1 MHASH
6 ALSAKL
12 FWSGTAKNGV
22 GDAPASLGQQL
33 EHPKAVADTGK
44 AAKGISHMT
53 SEASIMSVE
62 SDDDVNDLTGK

>member
-1 MHASH
+1 MLLMHCQRSSFGQAQPKTG
-6 ALSAKL
+6 LETL
-12 FWSGTAKNGV
+12 LQV
-22 GDAPASLGQQL
+22 LDISLNN
-33 EHPKAVADTGK
+33 PKAVADTGK